1 MAITPTYSIGFSV
14 AQGSRS
20 GSISVTLTTDLV
32 GLGID
37 PSDVEVAYGV
47 SGPSGLLRQGGV
59 FGVGGNIHPDVSYT
73 GTIPLPLDITGTQVL
88 EGIYTVDIVMRV
100 VGAVEPGDWRAGPT
114 QSELCTSCIPE
125 LCLDVQVDCLRA
137 QVTATDTTAWTQS
150 GWTVS
155 RLLTL
160 KYPGGFSHADITST
174 SSIVGTGSDPI
185 PSRGTWTA
193 IAEVTATKGALTVTI
208 TNTREFESNCSVNTC
223 ELACIIRNAWEKW
236 QANKTPSNKEAWL
249 NTINYASMIMNVIR
263 CGTDNHALNEYATG
277 LRAELG
283 IMSSK
288 GCGCNDCSEPMVPLL
303 PVSQSQVWTAGYGID
318 ITGDVISINTTVQAI
333 LNSFRLEEVVS
344 TDGSIIWTSST
355 VGNTKTFD
363 GSVAN
368 PATDSISFKYHWNLR
383 TLVDS
388 MSTPVIVGTT
398 FQAPSLTYNGPS
410 GIWPRVYNFDTV
422 GTTPYRV
429 DVYCVPVADPIIGSP
444 NALDYTIPMEVKVH
458 YQTNNSFTLG
468 LVNNSSVLGNIGAE
482 ENRATWAIFVR
493 EVDIYIT
500 ITKI

>member
-174 SSIVGTGSDPI
+174 SSIVGTGSEPI

-208 TNTREFESNCSVNTC
+208 TNTRAPPE
-223 ELACIIRNAWEKW
+223 
-236 QANKTPSNKEAWL
+236 
-249 NTINYASMIMNVIR
+249 
-263 CGTDNHALNEYATG
+263 
-277 LRAELG
+277 
-283 IMSSK
+283 
-288 GCGCNDCSEPMVPLL
+288 
-303 PVSQSQVWTAGYGID
+303 
-318 ITGDVISINTTVQAI
+318 
-333 LNSFRLEEVVS
+333 
-344 TDGSIIWTSST
+344 DGSASFSDTRGRRNRSVESGRIREDPRESPGCSTGVEDGRDSRGGTRSS
-355 VGNTKTFD
+355 D
-363 GSVAN
+363 G
-368 PATDSISFKYHWNLR
+368 
-383 TLVDS
+383 
-388 MSTPVIVGTT
+388 
-398 FQAPSLTYNGPS
+398 
-410 GIWPRVYNFDTV
+410 
-422 GTTPYRV
+422 
-429 DVYCVPVADPIIGSP
+429 
-444 NALDYTIPMEVKVH
+444 
-458 YQTNNSFTLG
+458 
-468 LVNNSSVLGNIGAE
+468 
-482 ENRATWAIFVR
+482 
-493 EVDIYIT
+493 
-500 ITKI
+500 